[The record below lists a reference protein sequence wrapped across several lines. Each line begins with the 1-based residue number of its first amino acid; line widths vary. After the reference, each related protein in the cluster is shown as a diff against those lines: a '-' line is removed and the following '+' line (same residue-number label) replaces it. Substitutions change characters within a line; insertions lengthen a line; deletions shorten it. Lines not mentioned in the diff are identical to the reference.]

1 MFEFSKISNSRV
13 FQDAII
19 AILMGIFSAFGF
31 NPGVQF
37 TFTFTITLLA
47 AVLGALIL
55 ALIGVIADVGLP
67 GLIMG

>member
-1 MFEFSKISNSRV
+1 
-13 FQDAII
+13 
-19 AILMGIFSAFGF
+19 MGIFSAFGF

-37 TFTFTITLLA
+37 TFTFTFTITLMA